1 MKFTDKVEITY
12 HTLGEVNRAFNSLI
26 KNKESYIYKV
36 FSDDGVFFAI
46 DEIKNKLNEIER
58 MNNPKLK

>member
-12 HTLGEVNRAFNSLI
+12 HTLVEVNRAFNSLI

-36 FSDDGVFFAI
+36 FSDDGVSSQLM
-46 DEIKNKLNEIER
+46 K
-58 MNNPKLK
+58 

>member
-12 HTLGEVNRAFNSLI
+12 HTLVEVNRAFNSLI

-46 DEIKNKLNEIER
+46 DEIKNKLNEIEG
-58 MNNPKLK
+58 MTENQP